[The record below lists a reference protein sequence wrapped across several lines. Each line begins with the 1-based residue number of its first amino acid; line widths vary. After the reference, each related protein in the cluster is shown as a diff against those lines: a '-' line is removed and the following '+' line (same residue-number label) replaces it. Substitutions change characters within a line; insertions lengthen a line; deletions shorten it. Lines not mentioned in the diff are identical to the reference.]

1 MGARLAVRY
10 PRPNH
15 ALQLTAS
22 SLVSLEVTWEN
33 PRHPVPGRDR
43 PIQPGSPESGAEPG
57 SSRPELLKPVQWS
70 GAVEPVS
77 ARAGR
82 QECLWVPCFVG
93 IEVAQAPWE
102 VALRPSGE
110 RWAVPTA
117 ARGVVT
123 LVERLQA
130 LTPPCWCWQP
140 PGPGAGRH
148 SGVGHGGPPRR
159 RGQPATGARLCP
171 RHRTVGQDG
180 GVGGPRAGAFCC
192 GDPPAAPPVAG
203 RPAARAARSAGA
215 SPATG
220 RQVDCGTAPPG
231 GDERTPPAGPCSAS
245 PLAQRAP
252 GQAGR

>member
-1 MGARLAVRY
+1 VRY

-117 ARGVVT
+117 AGGVVT

-130 LTPPCWCWQP
+130 LHPTLLVLAATGAWSGPPQRRGPRRAAPSAGSTRDRRALVPAP
-140 PGPGAGRH
+140 PD
-148 SGVGHGGPPRR
+148 SGPRR
-159 RGQPATGARLCP
+159 RRGMPARWRILL
-171 RHRTVGQDG
+171 R
-180 GVGGPRAGAFCC
+180 
-192 GDPPAAPPVAG
+192 
-203 RPAARAARSAGA
+203 
-215 SPATG
+215 
-220 RQVDCGTAPPG
+220 
-231 GDERTPPAGPCSAS
+231 
-245 PLAQRAP
+245 
-252 GQAGR
+252 